1 MACIVIGSG
10 WGAGNGRATLIDR
23 DERRGRALQQ
33 ADQQGGILRLAV
45 PVPLR
50 RLFDY
55 LPPAGVDP
63 ASLVPGQRL
72 WVPFG
77 GRKLVAVLVERVG
90 ESPHENLKPALE
102 LIDQQPLFDARSREF
117 MRWAAAYY
125 QAPPGEL
132 YGAALPAAL
141 RKGKPADH
149 WAEQWLALTTEGK
162 GLPESALA
170 RAPKQQALLQRL
182 LSCGPQSRTALRA
195 EGVTAAVIRA
205 LQDRKLVAWHSGP
218 TVPPPLPAARSKT
231 PVAEPAAP
239 PTLNDEQRQV
249 LAEIPSEG
257 FSVSLLEGTTGSGKT
272 EVYLRLMERVLEA
285 GRQALLLVPEIG
297 LTPQTLRRIAAR
309 FPQRSIAALHSGL
322 AEGERAQAWLA
333 AAAGQADIVIGTR
346 SAILTPLPRLGAVI
360 VDEEHDGSFKQQDG
374 VRYSARDLA
383 VVLGRMA
390 AVPVLLGSATPSLE
404 SLHNALHG
412 RYRHLRLRYRA
423 GDAKP
428 PQIHV
433 VPTLGQQLEEGFAP
447 QVLRHIGETLARGEQ
462 ALVFI
467 NRRGFA
473 PALTCD
479 DCGWLADCPHCS
491 SKLTLHRRERSLR
504 CHHCDYRRPLVNSCP
519 ECHSRAL
526 SALGGGTERSEAL
539 LAQRFAD
546 YPVIRVDRDTTS
558 SKEALDRL
566 LAPARDGEPC
576 LLLGTQMLAKGHH
589 LPKVTL
595 VVIQDADGGLFSADF
610 RASER
615 MGQLLEQVAGRAGRG
630 ALAGRVLVQ
639 SRFPEHPLLQLLL
652 EKGYAAYGRQ
662 LLRDRAAAG
671 LPPVRAMALL
681 RAECEEPR
689 WAQDFLAE
697 ARAMLESLAPSS
709 PQLQY
714 LGPVPALLERKSGR
728 FRFYLQITAEQRA
741 DLPPLLARL
750 CAWAEGYR
758 NRRLRW
764 AVDMDA
770 QELA

>member
-1 MACIVIGSG
+1 MLEQAK
-10 WGAGNGRATLIDR
+10 
-23 DERRGRALQQ
+23 LQG
-33 ADQQGGILRLAV
+33 DILRLAV

-55 LPPAGVDP
+55 LPPEGVDP

-77 GRKLVAVLVERVG
+77 GRKLVAVLVTRVS
-90 ESPHENLKPALE
+90 ESSHENLKPALE
-102 LIDQQPLFDARSREF
+102 LIDHRPLFDDRSRAF
-117 MRWAAAYY
+117 MRWAASYY

-132 YGAALPAAL
+132 YSAALPAAL
-141 RKGKPADH
+141 RKGKPSDH
-149 WAEQWLALTTEGK
+149 WAEQWLALTVEGK
-162 GLPESALA
+162 GLPESALG
-170 RAPKQQALLQRL
+170 RAPKQQALLQLL
-182 LSCGPQSRTALRA
+182 LSAGPQSRTALRA
-195 EGVTAAVIRA
+195 EGITAAVIRA
-205 LQDRKLVAWHSGP
+205 LLDRGLVAWKAGP
-218 TVPPPLPAARSKT
+218 TVPPPLPAAEPT
-231 PVAEPAAP
+231 PPPA
-239 PTLNDEQRQV
+239 LNEEQRQV
-249 LAEIPSEG
+249 LAEIPTAG
-257 FSVSLLEGTTGSGKT
+257 FSASLLEGTTGSGKT
-272 EVYLRLMERVLEA
+272 EVYLRLMDRVLEA

-309 FPQRSIAALHSGL
+309 FPGRSIAALHSGL

-333 AAAGQADIVIGTR
+333 AAGGQADIVIGTR

-390 AVPVLLGSATPSLE
+390 DIPVLLGSATPSLE
-404 SLHNALHG
+404 SLHNALNG
-412 RYRHLRLRYRA
+412 RYQHLRLRYRA
-423 GDAKP
+423 GNARP

-467 NRRGFA
+467 NRRGFS
-473 PALTCD
+473 PALACD

-504 CHHCDYRRPLVNSCP
+504 CHHCDYRRPLVDSCP
-519 ECHSRAL
+519 QCHSRAL

-539 LAQRFAD
+539 LANRFAD

-630 ALAGRVLVQ
+630 ELAGRVLVQ
-639 SRFPEHPLLQLLL
+639 SRYPEHPLLQLLL
-652 EKGYAAYGRQ
+652 EKGYGPYARQ
-662 LLRDRAAAG
+662 LLRDRASAG

-689 WAQDFLAE
+689 WAQDFLQQ

-750 CAWAEGYR
+750 CTWAEGYR